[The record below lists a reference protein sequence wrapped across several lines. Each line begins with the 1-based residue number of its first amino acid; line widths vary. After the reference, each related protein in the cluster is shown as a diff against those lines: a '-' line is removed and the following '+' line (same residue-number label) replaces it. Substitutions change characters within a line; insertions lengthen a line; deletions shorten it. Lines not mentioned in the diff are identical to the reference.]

1 MYTAEIGCVVAS
13 EEHAIAIALRNQV
26 AVPDAHFDALYPTG
40 HRFRSYNHWTPIEVA
55 LRAAA
60 LLAPQQGEHVLDVG
74 SGVGKVCL
82 VGALT
87 TQATWVGVETEAQMV
102 RVAEVAARRL
112 QLGDRVR
119 FVQGDATA
127 IDWRGF
133 AAIYMFNPFAEGL
146 LGALRDPGA
155 HDRFALNIQRVRAQ
169 LASTRIGTRL
179 VTYHGF
185 GGEVPAGFELEHRE
199 TARQDRLCL
208 WVRRT

>member
-1 MYTAEIGCVVAS
+1 MAT

-40 HRFRSYNHWTPIEVA
+40 QRFRSYNHWTPIEVA
-55 LRAAA
+55 LRACA
-60 LLAPQQGEHVLDVG
+60 LLAPQPDERVLDVG

-87 TQATWVGVETEAQMV
+87 TRATWVGVETEAQMV
-102 RVAEVAARRL
+102 RAAEAAARRL

-119 FVQGDATA
+119 FMNADATE
-127 IDWRGF
+127 IDWSGF

-146 LGALRDPGA
+146 LDARRNPA
-155 HDRFALNIQRVRAQ
+155 ARDRFALNIERAKAQ
-169 LASTRIGTRL
+169 LARTHAGTRL

-185 GGEVPAGFELEHRE
+185 GGQVPAGFELAHEE
-199 TARQDRLCL
+199 LARQDRLSL
-208 WVRRT
+208 WVRQT